1 MKKYT
6 WYLVLFLV
14 FLVFFYGKD
23 YLYSFLLSRDDFLE
37 TTVVL
42 ESDYQKLKQE
52 YDALSKANQLWDAH
66 SNEFITTKVVLR
78 DPYVFMDEITIL
90 KGSEQGIEIGD
101 IVINE
106 NGYIGKIVST
116 EKNSSQVELLTNRD
130 TELSVRIENS
140 YGILKWENDTLIVSD
155 ITSKETIEEG
165 MGVYTSS
172 YTDIPG
178 NIMVGVVNEVTEKGL
193 GQILKIT
200 PSVDFQNLNYV
211 FVRHKVVY
219 D

>member
-6 WYLVLFLV
+6 WYIVLFFV
-14 FLVFFYGKD
+14 FLIFFYVKD

-42 ESDYQKLKQE
+42 ESDYQNLKND
-52 YDALSKANQLWDAH
+52 YDALVQTNELWDTT
-66 SNEFITTKVVLR
+66 SDEFITTKVVLR

-90 KGSEQGIEIGD
+90 KGSEQEIEIGD
-101 IVINE
+101 VVINQD
-106 NGYIGKIVST
+106 GYVGKIVST
-116 EKNSSQVELLTNRD
+116 WKNSSQVELLTNQN
-130 TELSVRIENS
+130 TELSVRIGNS
-140 YGILKWENDTLIVSD
+140 YGILKRENDEFLVSD
-155 ITSKETIEEG
+155 ITSKETIEKG
-165 MGVYTSS
+165 MTVYTSS

-178 NIMVGVVNEVTEKGL
+178 DIVVGVVSEVMAKGL
-193 GQILKIT
+193 EQILKVT